1 MYEFILVLEAY
12 ECSYVTLYMPYDM
25 LCPYVMSYLYCV
37 IICDPVN
44 VQSVTTGKVRVIH
57 WARGAHDL
65 TIFQVLETR
74 RDHRSI
80 KRTYLDLEGSLYV
93 YVMDY
98 VY

>member
-25 LCPYVMSYLYCV
+25 LCPYVVSHRYCV
-37 IICDPVN
+37 IICEPVN
-44 VQSVTTGKVRVIH
+44 VQSVTMRKVRVIR

-65 TIFQVLETR
+65 TILQVLETR

-80 KRTYLDLEGSLYV
+80 KRTYLDLEGALDV

-98 VY
+98 V